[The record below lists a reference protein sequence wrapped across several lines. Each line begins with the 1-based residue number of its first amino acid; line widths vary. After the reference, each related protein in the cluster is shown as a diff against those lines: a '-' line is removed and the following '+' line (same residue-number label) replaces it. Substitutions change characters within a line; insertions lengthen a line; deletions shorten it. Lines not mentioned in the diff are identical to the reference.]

1 MAKRNLYGQMT
12 YAINKNFTE
21 RVDKRA
27 YKQANGKEM
36 GSKIFSYGE
45 KYRLKQL
52 AKAFQVYAKENNLN
66 VKLVKEIKAEYIQ
79 GFLEGAKERGCT
91 QNTINSYANSLF
103 KIQNTINVTYNF
115 NLKWREEIV
124 IPQVEKKSSSTRGV
138 DSVINRE
145 DYNKILNY
153 AEENESQSG
162 LALQMQ
168 NWLGVRVEEIARIKK
183 EFINLKEKTIT
194 FKNTKGGKVLIRD
207 IPEDKIDFV
216 KSVIEH
222 NFHNERLFS
231 IEGKSINKYLNRVQD
246 QLGLERHSNHDI
258 RRLIA
263 QEKYNLFREKGMS
276 VKQAANQVSKW
287 LSHGDNRLNMLER
300 SYIKLR

>member
-1 MAKRNLYGQMT
+1 
-12 YAINKNFTE
+12 
-21 RVDKRA
+21 
-27 YKQANGKEM
+27 M

-52 AKAFQVYAKENNLN
+52 AKSFQIYAKKNNLN

-103 KIQNTINVTYNF
+103 KIQNTLNSTYNL
-115 NLKWREEIV
+115 NLKWREEIA

-138 DSVINRE
+138 DSVISRE

-153 AEENESQSG
+153 AEENMSQSG

-183 EFINLKEKTIT
+183 EFISLK
-194 FKNTKGGKVLIRD
+194 D
-207 IPEDKIDFV
+207 
-216 KSVIEH
+216 
-222 NFHNERLFS
+222 
-231 IEGKSINKYLNRVQD
+231 
-246 QLGLERHSNHDI
+246 
-258 RRLIA
+258 
-263 QEKYNLFREKGMS
+263 
-276 VKQAANQVSKW
+276 
-287 LSHGDNRLNMLER
+287 
-300 SYIKLR
+300 

>member
-1 MAKRNLYGQMT
+1 MAKRNLFGQMT

-21 RVDKRA
+21 KVDKRA
-27 YKQANGKEM
+27 FKEANGKGM

-52 AKAFQVYAKENNLN
+52 AKSFQIYAKENELN
-66 VKLVKEIKAEYIQ
+66 IKLVKDIRSENIQ
-79 GFLEGAKERGCT
+79 DFLEKAKERGCT

-103 KIQNTINVTYNF
+103 KIQNTLNSAYNL
-115 NLKWREEIV
+115 NLKWREEIA

-138 DSVINRE
+138 DSVISRE

-153 AEENESQSG
+153 ARENESQSG

-183 EFINLKEKTIT
+183 EFISLKDKTIT
-194 FKNTKGGKVLIRD
+194 FKNNKGGKVLIRN

-222 NFHNERLFS
+222 NFHEDRLFS

-246 QLGLERHSNHDI
+246 QLGLKRHSNHDI
-258 RRLIA
+258 RRLVA
-263 QEKYNLFREKGMS
+263 QEKYDSFREDGMS
-276 VKQAANQVSKW
+276 IKDAANETSKW
-287 LSHGDNRLNMLER
+287 LSHGDDRLNMLER

>member
-12 YAINKNFTE
+12 YAINKNFKE
-21 RVDKRA
+21 GVDKRA
-27 YKQANGKEM
+27 YKQANRKGM

-52 AKAFQVYAKENNLN
+52 AKSFQIYAKKNNLN
-66 VKLVKEIKAEYIQ
+66 IKMVKDIKPEHVQ
-79 GFLEGAKERGCT
+79 KFLEDAKERDCT

-103 KIQNTINVTYNF
+103 KIQNTINVTYNL
-115 NLKWREEIV
+115 NLKWREEIA

-138 DSVINRE
+138 DSVISRE
-145 DYNKILNY
+145 DYNKILDY
-153 AEENESQSG
+153 TRKNESQSG

-183 EFINLKEKTIT
+183 EFINLKEGIIT
-194 FKNTKGGKVLIRD
+194 FKNTKGGKELIRN
-207 IPEDKIDFV
+207 IPEEKSVFV
-216 KSVIEH
+216 KYIIEH
-222 NFHNERLFS
+222 NFHEDRLFS

-263 QEKYNLFREKGMS
+263 QEKYNSFREKGMS

-287 LSHGDNRLNMLER
+287 LSHGDDRLNMLER
-300 SYIKLR
+300 SYIRLR